1 MSNLD
6 INRQKKRLNASLH
19 SAAFAGLPVVV
30 AGFDHQ
36 VVHYRQTIFG
46 YSEGLSPDA
55 ELWAYMELQAESTES
70 AALRA
75 SLGRLLTV

>member
-1 MSNLD
+1 MGNLD
-6 INRQKKRLNASLH
+6 KNIRKKLWNASLH

-46 YSEGLSPDA
+46 YSEGHSPDA
-55 ELWAYMELQAESTES
+55 
-70 AALRA
+70 
-75 SLGRLLTV
+75 